1 MVEIRRAGSS
11 GFAHFQRLSSE
22 SLFIAV
28 SLCAKKQQQQK
39 QKQNEGFVYSRGIST
54 RRIYRGSWLIFFLC
68 GRSWLVISSLLQR
81 GTITILQLKK
91 KKRNFK
97 IFNTN
102 SDSFRCSLKY
112 SVCCFVYL
120 FSFLMNFV
128 FAIVICLR
136 IKIRDFAFIV
146 FKNPF
151 LLMGFICLSFRFENF
166 SKVTTF

>member
-1 MVEIRRAGSS
+1 MKGSCTLVASVLAASTVALGSS
-11 GFAHFQRLSSE
+11 SSSAGDRD
-22 SLFIAV
+22 SLFHPC
-28 SLCAKKQQQQK
+28 S
-39 QKQNEGFVYSRGIST
+39 NEVQ
-54 RRIYRGSWLIFFLC
+54 
-68 GRSWLVISSLLQR
+68 LQFSN
-81 GTITILQLKK
+81 LK

-166 SKVTTF
+166 NEVTTF